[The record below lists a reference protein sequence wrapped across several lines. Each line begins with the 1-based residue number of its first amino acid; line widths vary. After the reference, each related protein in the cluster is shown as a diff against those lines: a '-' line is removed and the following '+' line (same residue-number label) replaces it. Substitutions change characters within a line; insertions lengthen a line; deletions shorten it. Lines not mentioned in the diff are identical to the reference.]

1 MTIPRLELLA
11 CVLGVRLAKYVVE
24 ALSLD
29 EIEKHYWSDSTTA
42 LSWIKRNDQWG
53 TFVGNSVREICALS
67 EENQWSYVPSQLNPA
82 DITSRGCTPHHI
94 LKNSWWEGSNWLKNP
109 KDSWPRLEIKPN
121 EALISSEIR
130 KKTVVLNVSV
140 STDTSKWYEK
150 YSKFSAIVRILAWVL
165 RFIRRCQA
173 KSVNRAKFLSATE
186 LKDSKNTLSLLVQ
199 RESFSQTGDVIN
211 GLSVV
216 RDEIGLIRVKTK
228 ILARDDEFG
237 FKYPI
242 LLPSKHHIVQS
253 LVLEYHKKNSHA
265 GVQMLMS
272 MIREEYWII
281 SARQTIRS
289 IIKKC
294 ITCKRFTTKSPSTIP
309 IHLPLDRVRDAR
321 TFEVTEI
328 DLCGPLILRKRTK
341 AWVVLFTC
349 AVYRAIHLEIV
360 TSLSADCCS
369 LALRRFIARRGRP
382 TVIYSDNG
390 TNFIGVSGAL
400 NQIEWQKIA
409 ALETLNPI
417 NWKFISPN
425 RSMVGG
431 WWERLI
437 RIVKNLL
444 VRVLDV
450 KEIGTADLDH
460 LDRNKLV
467 KRERIAKNCVN
478 NSDERFRKEY
488 LGQLVQKAGTS
499 DKIFKVGEVVLV
511 GSENQKRLN
520 WPLAVI
526 EELYPGRDGHV
537 RVVKVKTPLGHLVRP
552 VQKIYPSR
560 S

>member
-1 MTIPRLELLA
+1 MN
-11 CVLGVRLAKYVVE
+11 
-24 ALSLD
+24 LD
-29 EIEKHYWSDSTTA
+29 
-42 LSWIKRNDQWG
+42 
-53 TFVGNSVREICALS
+53 
-67 EENQWSYVPSQLNPA
+67 LN
-82 DITSRGCTPHHI
+82 IQFYFR
-94 LKNSWWEGSNWLKNP
+94 
-109 KDSWPRLEIKPN
+109 
-121 EALISSEIR
+121 
-130 KKTVVLNVSV
+130 
-140 STDTSKWYEK
+140 
-150 YSKFSAIVRILAWVL
+150 
-165 RFIRRCQA
+165 
-173 KSVNRAKFLSATE
+173 
-186 LKDSKNTLSLLVQ
+186 
-199 RESFSQTGDVIN
+199 
-211 GLSVV
+211 
-216 RDEIGLIRVKTK
+216 
-228 ILARDDEFG
+228 
-237 FKYPI
+237 
-242 LLPSKHHIVQS
+242 SKHHIVQS

-321 TFEVTEI
+321 TFEVTGI

-360 TSLSADCCS
+360 TSLSADCCA
-369 LALRRFIARRGRP
+369 LALRRFIARRGRS

-409 ALETLNPI
+409 ALETLNPN
-417 NWKFISPN
+417 NWKFIPPTAAWWS
-425 RSMVGG
+425 G

-437 RIVKNLL
+437 RIVKILL
-444 VRVLDV
+444 VRVLDELRPLTPSNFLQDV
-450 KEIGTADLDH
+450 KEIGTADLDD

-467 KRERIAKNCVN
+467 KRERYCQ
-478 NSDERFRKEY
+478 ELREQFRRRFRKEY

-511 GSENQKRLN
+511 GPEHQKRLN

-526 EELYPGRDGHV
+526 EELYSGRDGHV

-552 VQKIYPSR
+552 VKKIYPVEVNSSGDPIIPDQHTTNDPPATSQNDIPIQNDVSAAPRTSR
-560 S
+560 SSRVIKIPKRLGYLNFRTLLIYLEG